1 MYEHLMSLFSD
12 VTENSTMIQAW
23 LIRMM
28 FKQLCQIQGG
38 DLVNDC
44 YLIYALNAKSP
55 FQLILSR
62 VVQWVNKHS
71 LLFSCCIQWRI
82 HQPYLNFQGR
92 RTQEDKIFL
101 SVLGASTPWPYSS
114 LSSAKIH
121 HWFIITFYIVPKTET
136 FTEVYV

>member
-38 DLVNDC
+38 DLVNNC

-62 VVQWVNKHS
+62 VVQWVTSIDCCFHVASSGEFSNLIKTFREEGCRKIKF
-71 LLFSCCIQWRI
+71 LFQSWGLQRPGHIV
-82 HQPYLNFQGR
+82 P
-92 RTQEDKIFL
+92 
-101 SVLGASTPWPYSS
+101 
-114 LSSAKIH
+114 SAKIH
-121 HWFIITFYIVPKTET
+121 HWFIITFCIVPKTET